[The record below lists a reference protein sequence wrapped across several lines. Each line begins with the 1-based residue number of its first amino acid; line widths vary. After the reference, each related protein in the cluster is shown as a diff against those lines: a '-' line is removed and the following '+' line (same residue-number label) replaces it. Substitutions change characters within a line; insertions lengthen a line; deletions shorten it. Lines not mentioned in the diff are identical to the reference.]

1 MLSPFRKECTPST
14 VLPKSGHYGFIDIVA
29 ARPDFTVIS
38 PHPYDSAFVP
48 AKQYYL
54 DDPTAVVDV
63 SSKGKISKISSH
75 ALPYETFSLN
85 RGTPYLNRGTP
96 YLFLGIVTVRV

>member
-1 MLSPFRKECTPST
+1 M
-14 VLPKSGHYGFIDIVA
+14 LPKSGHYGFIDIVA

-38 PHPYDSAFVP
+38 PHLYDSAFVP

-75 ALPYETFSLN
+75 ALPYETFSPEDFASDEWKGRCDLPFVIKITQPSGG
-85 RGTPYLNRGTP
+85 R
-96 YLFLGIVTVRV
+96 